1 MLTQEMHTVANDTS
15 LNLAAKG
22 LFLMIITMPDDQP
35 FTIKEFSRRTPH
47 GVMAISRAIEA
58 LEARGYIKR
67 KTLHRDGRTL
77 GSSVTIFCA
86 NGMHVT
92 KGV

>member
-1 MLTQEMHTVANDTS
+1 MLTQAMHTVANDTS

-22 LFLMIITMPDDQP
+22 LFLMILTMPDDEP
-35 FTIKEFSRRTPH
+35 FTIKGFARRTPQ
-47 GVMAISRAIEA
+47 GIMAITRAVEA
-58 LEARGYIKR
+58 LEAKGYIKR
-67 KTLHRDGRTL
+67 KILHRDGRTL
-77 GSSVTIFCA
+77 GSSVTIMCA